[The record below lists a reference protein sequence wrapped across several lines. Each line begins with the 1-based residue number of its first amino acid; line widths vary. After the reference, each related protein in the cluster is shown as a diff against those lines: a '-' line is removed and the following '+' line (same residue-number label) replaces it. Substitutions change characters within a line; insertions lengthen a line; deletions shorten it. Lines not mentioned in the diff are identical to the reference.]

1 MGMDGY
7 SGIREARYALAR
19 DRARGITTLTR
30 QRPPIDIEAIIDLA
44 GIPIVERVL
53 REDVRG
59 TIGDVAGRRS
69 IILSRYHRFSQNE
82 RRWVLAE
89 ELGHVLLDHRLVES
103 AQPGKPSM
111 GLLEERRVIYEREAR
126 AFAAELL
133 MPFFEVR
140 KRWFAI
146 SQERPV
152 EGELSVESR
161 IERLATE
168 FGVTPAA
175 MRVRLQQTKLIPS

>member
-1 MGMDGY
+1 P
-7 SGIREARYALAR
+7 
-19 DRARGITTLTR
+19 T
-30 QRPPIDIEAIIDLA
+30 
-44 GIPIVERVL
+44 
-53 REDVRG
+53 
-59 TIGDVAGRRS
+59 
-69 IILSRYHRFSQNE
+69 
-82 RRWVLAE
+82 
-89 ELGHVLLDHRLVES
+89 
-103 AQPGKPSM
+103 M
-111 GLLEERRVIYEREAR
+111 GLLEERRIIYEREAR

-175 MRVRLQQTKLIPS
+175 MRVRLQQTKLIPSSCLQSASSPSRAMAAGSISAASQL